1 MLHKCVGETEKSAAN
16 SDEDGQNG
24 LVVYAICV
32 VHFPNTTNVFLV
44 AVYFMYSYTFVTE
57 DYIYRYNV
65 FMHLL
70 LYFSCF

>member
-1 MLHKCVGETEKSAAN
+1 MCGETEKSAAN

-24 LVVYAICV
+24 LVAYAICV

-44 AVYFMYSYTFVTE
+44 AIYFMHKVILFVTE
-57 DYIYRYNV
+57 DYIYGYNV
-65 FMHLL
+65 FMNLL